1 MVDAD
6 GTKVYRRAV
15 RKRGGEEEGEDA
27 AGEDCGREVGGTDR
41 ITTG

>member
-15 RKRGGEEEGEDA
+15 RKRGGGGGGRRCSRRGLWEG
-27 AGEDCGREVGGTDR
+27 GGRDG
-41 ITTG
+41 